1 MAEYE
6 YKKEYSLL
14 PEGDYEAIIE
24 AMEVRT
30 LPTSGKEK
38 LAITFRLENG
48 RKIFEDIWKP
58 KDNPTRFNPKRIN
71 QLLVTQ
77 DIENGTKFNGIE
89 NVIDFLVGKPVI
101 VHVVKVYDDY
111 YEEDKNSVKFYK
123 SSKNKPQK
131 LEVKT
136 GIPEATTDDDLPF

>member
-6 YKKEYSLL
+6 CKKEYSLL

-71 QLLVTQ
+71 QLLGTQ

-111 YEEDKNSVKFYK
+111 YKEDKNSVKFYK

-131 LEVKT
+131 LEAKT